1 MKNVLVLG
9 AVLGFTLVSGCS
21 NSRSGHT
28 GPGGSHDLSG
38 GGGPDG
44 GIIGTDDGGVIPP
57 AGDGGGMTHDPA
69 TCAEAATSKSYIGCD
84 YWPTVTAN
92 AVWSVFDYA
101 VVVSNPGSVAVN
113 VTVTG
118 GALSAQKTATIAPGE
133 LTYIGLP
140 WVPALKGKDASSL
153 GQPTPMTAS
162 VFAAKG
168 AYHLVSDAPVLVY
181 QFNALEY
188 KAGTGNDL
196 NGMPWSSCPALGFPC
211 NSYSNDASLL
221 LPSTA
226 MTNNYVIT
234 GLAGDDFRGSAYNAS
249 YAVITATADATT
261 VILQLS
267 KTADI
272 IASSGDG
279 KIAKVAMSAS
289 APAKVTYILN
299 AGDAIELLTSDGSAY
314 DLTGSI
320 VQATAPVQV
329 IVGNPC
335 TFAGDDGNGTS
346 CDHVEETVLP
356 VQTWGKQYVVTG
368 PTGPSGNK
376 PGHVVRIYGGIAD
389 STLTLTPAVSGA
401 PSIIKAGS
409 VAKFTTA
416 TDFVVT
422 GTNEFVVSSEQQT
435 AETVDPQGD
444 PTLSQGDPSLSFMVA
459 VPQYRDKYLFL
470 APTDYPTNFVD
481 VVAPDGTALVLDG
494 AAVTT
499 GVTFVGAG
507 FSVIRIPLSTGTKN
521 GAHTLTGTAPFGI
534 QVVGYGTATS
544 YQYPGGL
551 DLKVISN
558 APPPIN

>member
-1 MKNVLVLG
+1 MKNVFVLG
-9 AVLGFTLVSGCS
+9 AVLGFTLVSACSS
-21 NSRSGHT
+21 NSRTKGSG
-28 GPGGSHDLSG
+28 SDLSHG
-38 GGGPDG
+38 NSDG
-44 GIIGTDDGGVIPP
+44 GFTLDDGGNIITDDGGNVV
-57 AGDGGGMTHDPA
+57 GDGGGMTHDPT

-101 VVVSNPGSVAVN
+101 VVVSNPGTSMVN
-113 VTVTG
+113 VTVSG
-118 GALSAQKTATIAPGE
+118 GALSAPKTAMVAPGQ
-133 LTYIGLP
+133 LTYIALP
-140 WVPALKGKDASSL
+140 WVPTLKGQDADSQ
-153 GQPTPMTAS
+153 GMPTPMTAS

-168 AYHLVSDAPVLVY
+168 AYHLVADAPVLVY

-188 KAGTGNDL
+188 KAGTGKDL
-196 NGMPWSSCPALGFPC
+196 NGTNWSTCPAAGFPC

-226 MTNNYVIT
+226 MTDNYVIT
-234 GLAGDDFRGSAYNAS
+234 GLSGDDLNGNPNNSS

-261 VILQLS
+261 VIVQLS
-267 KTADI
+267 ATADL
-272 IASSGDG
+272 IASSGNT
-279 KIAKVAMSAS
+279 KIPKTVKNKTS
-289 APAKVTYILN
+289 PAKVTFTLD
-299 AGDAIELLTSDGSAY
+299 AGDVLELLTSNGTAF

-335 TFAGDDGNGTS
+335 TAAGDDTGT

-368 PTGPSGNK
+368 PTGPNGNK

-401 PSIIKAGS
+401 PSIIKAGT
-409 VAKFTTA
+409 VAKFTTS
-416 TDFVVT
+416 TDFVVS
-422 GTNEFVVSSEQQT
+422 GTTEFVVSSEQQSG
-435 AETVDPQGD
+435 EIVDSSNFVDP
-444 PTLSQGDPSLSFMVA
+444 QGDPSLSFMVA
-459 VPQYRDKYLFL
+459 VPQFRDKYLFL
-470 APTDYPTNFVD
+470 APTDYPTNFAD
-481 VVAPDGTALVLDG
+481 VVMPDGTTLMLDG

-499 GVTFVGAG
+499 GVAFVGGG
-507 FSVIRIPLSTGTKN
+507 FSVVRIPLPAGTKN
-521 GAHTLTGTAPFGI
+521 GAHTLTGSAPFGI
-534 QVVGYGTATS
+534 QIVGYGSQTS

-551 DLKVISN
+551 DLKVISS